1 MGSAPT
7 TADEA
12 RKPRNRWL
20 VVVAAIVL
28 NLALGAL
35 YSWPVFSNFLEKALG
50 EPYRWRHFETQLVF
64 SMATVFLAV
73 GVIAAGQLSER
84 HAPRALL
91 LISALFTGS
100 GYILGGVLPLR
111 PVFVTITIGA
121 MAGFG
126 IGVAY
131 ALPISLAAKW
141 FPERKGLVT
150 GLAMAGFGL
159 GAVLW
164 SQLFDL
170 FLDDRLGISLTFAI
184 YGVVFAGMILFA
196 MGFFFNP
203 PAGHREAMLA
213 RIASRAERAVAPGI
227 QARMVEI
234 ATGSQGG
241 GVFTRRELVRQWQ
254 LYALVYTFMA
264 GSAIGLMIIG
274 MSKSY
279 PIERLMAAGYSPETA
294 RRITG
299 FAALI
304 LFPVFNGSGR
314 IVFGWLSDWLG
325 WKPVIVTSY
334 LVQSAILFCFPWLM
348 GIPVTVFV
356 ALVLLAVCY
365 GGNFTIFPIATAQ
378 IWGTEHLAANYGLVF
393 LAFGVG
399 ALVGPPLSGAAKDAG
414 MINTV
419 FLTAGF
425 LLALGAILV
434 AILKKPVRKRAPPPA
449 A

>member
-1 MGSAPT
+1 M
-7 TADEA
+7 
-12 RKPRNRWL
+12 NRWH
-20 VVVAAIVL
+20 VVVAGIVL

-35 YSWPVFSNFLEKALG
+35 YSWPVFSNFLEKALA
-50 EPYRWRHFETQLVF
+50 EAERWKHFETQLVF

-73 GVIAAGQLSER
+73 GVIVAGQLSER
-84 HAPRALL
+84 SQPRLL
-91 LISALFTGS
+91 LLVSALFTGG
-100 GYILGGVLPLR
+100 GYVLAGVLPLR
-111 PVFVTITIGA
+111 PVFVTITIGV

-141 FPERKGLVT
+141 FPDRKGLVT

-159 GAVLW
+159 GSVLW
-164 SQLFDL
+164 SQGFDL
-170 FLDDRLGISLTFAI
+170 FLDDRLGISLTFVL
-184 YGVVFAGMILFA
+184 YGVVFAGMILFTA
-196 MGFFFNP
+196 RFFFNP
-203 PAGHREAMLA
+203 PAGHREAVLA
-213 RIASRAERAVAPGI
+213 RMA
-227 QARMVEI
+227 
-234 ATGSQGG
+234 ATAGG
-241 GVFTRRELVRQWQ
+241 AAALVRQARLAQIAADGRGGGYVRSQMIRQRQ
-254 LYALVYTFMA
+254 LYCLVYTFMV

-279 PIERLMAAGYSPETA
+279 PIERLVAVGYPARTA
-294 RRITG
+294 MRVTG
-299 FAALI
+299 LAALT

-325 WKPVIVTSY
+325 WKPVIVISY
-334 LVQSAILFCFPWLM
+334 ILQSAILFSFHWLM
-348 GIPVTVFV
+348 SAPVTVCV

-378 IWGTEHLAANYGLVF
+378 LWGTEHLAANYSLVF

-414 MINTV
+414 IIEV
-419 FLTAGF
+419 AFLAAGL

-434 AILKKPVRKRAPPPA
+434 ATLKRPAPTRAPRPA